1 VVLVS
6 LDTLRA
12 DRIGAYG
19 NADGLTP
26 NLDRFATEAVLFEH
40 AYSQATTTAPSH
52 ASLFTSRYPSEQEA
66 QDRRKPQIGTE
77 MPTLAE
83 ALGAYGWDSAGFVA
97 GGDLA
102 PAMGIGRGF
111 ATWDS
116 AADFA
121 SLWHTTPLA
130 FAWLDAR
137 PAGDTPW
144 LLFVHG
150 YDAHVPYLKPTP
162 FGFAHAD
169 VRYEGAGQEAAA
181 SSTERILDGWMHP
194 DLAGILTIADEEV
207 RPRGAAARARLLATA
222 QAGRQPPRPVT
233 AADIAY
239 VQGIYDGGVAYAD
252 TQFGLLMAG
261 LQDRGLLDRAIV
273 VALSDHGE
281 QLGEDG
287 VFNHCCGVGDEESH
301 VPLLVRLPEG
311 AGGGRRVAG
320 LVELVDVMPTLLD
333 LAGVTPPAGI
343 HGHSLVPALLGE
355 PFAGR
360 PVAYTQGG
368 LSMRMLGARTLA
380 GRLIYSGAPVTSSLT
395 PEFIDT
401 AALPGPSF
409 LASDSLDLAAQGAV
423 RTEMAGWLRGLAP
436 APEEQSAPLPE
447 ALRTALR
454 DHGYFDVKQ

>member
-1 VVLVS
+1 
-6 LDTLRA
+6 
-12 DRIGAYG
+12 
-19 NADGLTP
+19 
-26 NLDRFATEAVLFEH
+26 
-40 AYSQATTTAPSH
+40 
-52 ASLFTSRYPSEQEA
+52 
-66 QDRRKPQIGTE
+66 
-77 MPTLAE
+77 
-83 ALGAYGWDSAGFVA
+83 
-97 GGDLA
+97 
-102 PAMGIGRGF
+102 
-111 ATWDS
+111 
-116 AADFA
+116 
-121 SLWHTTPLA
+121 
-130 FAWLDAR
+130 
-137 PAGDTPW
+137 
-144 LLFVHG
+144 
-150 YDAHVPYLKPTP
+150 
-162 FGFAHAD
+162 
-169 VRYEGAGQEAAA
+169 
-181 SSTERILDGWMHP
+181 
-194 DLAGILTIADEEV
+194 
-207 RPRGAAARARLLATA
+207 
-222 QAGRQPPRPVT
+222 
-233 AADIAY
+233 
-239 VQGIYDGGVAYAD
+239 
-252 TQFGLLMAG
+252 
-261 LQDRGLLDRAIV
+261 
-273 VALSDHGE
+273 
-281 QLGEDG
+281 
-287 VFNHCCGVGDEESH
+287 VGDEESH